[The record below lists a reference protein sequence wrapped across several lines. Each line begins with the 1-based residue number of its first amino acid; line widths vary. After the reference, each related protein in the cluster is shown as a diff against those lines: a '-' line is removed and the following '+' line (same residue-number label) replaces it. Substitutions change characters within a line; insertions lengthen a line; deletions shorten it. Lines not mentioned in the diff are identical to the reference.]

1 MNAPRRTGGGML
13 PGDNPSRR
21 LLLTGGAAG
30 LGTLLLSACGEDG
43 GNTVTGR
50 ARGEGDAGYI
60 SGDGTVE
67 QVAADQRRDPVT
79 LVGQTL
85 DGKDFALDQVE
96 KKVVVLN
103 TWGSWCPPC
112 IEEMPT
118 LQEFWEDYAEQDVLL
133 LGLVQ
138 RDSVETAQAFL
149 RSREITFQNLRD
161 NGGGTLRGLQ
171 GATAATP
178 TTLVLDAQ
186 RRIAARVSGPVE
198 LSTLTTLVDDVLA
211 EDA

>member
-1 MNAPRRTGGGML
+1 MTAPGGGT
-13 PGDNPSRR
+13 SRR
-21 LLLTGGAAG
+21 ALLTGGLTGIGAV
-30 LGTLLLSACGEDG
+30 LLTACGDDG

-67 QVAADQRRDPVT
+67 QVAAGERRDPVT
-79 LVGQTL
+79 LQGKTL
-85 DGKDFALDQVE
+85 EGKDFQLDQVDT
-96 KKVVVLN
+96 KVVVLN

-112 IEEMPT
+112 IEEMPA
-118 LQEFWEDYAEQDVLL
+118 LQEFWENYEEQDVLL

-149 RSREITFQNLRD
+149 RSREITFQNLAD

-178 TTLVLDAQ
+178 TTLVLDSQ

>member
-1 MNAPRRTGGGML
+1 MQHQNVRGGQRH
-13 PGDNPSRR
+13 PGE
-21 LLLTGGAAG
+21 LLDGGAFD
-30 LGTLLLSACGEDG
+30 SASLDG
-43 GNTVTGR
+43 GIAVIN
-50 ARGEGDAGYI
+50 
-60 SGDGTVE
+60 
-67 QVAADQRRDPVT
+67 
-79 LVGQTL
+79 
-85 DGKDFALDQVE
+85 F
-96 KKVVVLN
+96 
-103 TWGSWCPPC
+103 WGSWCPPC
-112 IEEMPT
+112 IEEMPV
-118 LQEFWEDYAEQDVLL
+118 LQEFWENYAEQDVLL

-149 RSREITFQNLRD
+149 RSREITYQNLRD
-161 NGGGTLRGLQ
+161 NGGDTLRGLQ

>member
-1 MNAPRRTGGGML
+1 MSAGLSAR
-13 PGDNPSRR
+13 PSRR
-21 LLLTGGAAG
+21 GVLLGGLTGLGAVA
-30 LGTLLLSACGEDG
+30 LSACGEDG

-50 ARGEGDAGYI
+50 ARGEGDSGYI
-60 SGDGTVE
+60 SGDGSVE
-67 QVAADQRRDPVT
+67 QLAPEKRRGPIT
-79 LVGQTL
+79 LQGTTL
-85 DGKDFALDQVE
+85 EGEEFALDQVDQ
-96 KKVVVLN
+96 KVLVLN

-112 IEEMPT
+112 IEEMPA
-118 LQEFWEDYAEQDVLL
+118 LQEFWENYERKDVML

-149 RSREITFQNLRD
+149 RSRKITFPQLRD

-198 LSTLTTLVDDVLA
+198 LSTLTELVDDVLA
-211 EDA
+211 EGT